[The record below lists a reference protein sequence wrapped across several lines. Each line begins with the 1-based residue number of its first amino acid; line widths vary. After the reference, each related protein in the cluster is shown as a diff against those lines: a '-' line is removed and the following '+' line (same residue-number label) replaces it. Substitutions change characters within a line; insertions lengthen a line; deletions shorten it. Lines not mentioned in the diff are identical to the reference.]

1 MREIVPG
8 DDPDHVS
15 QRFCAAIP
23 VNPDSVPHRTTD
35 PRPEAEMPGTQ
46 RREGLERRSDIAGI
60 VRTKLRPAILIE
72 TLEDRAVERENLTEP
87 VAECEF
93 GIGEMLDHAND
104 GPAAW
109 PLRAVE
115 RLARNGAEQSPE
127 IGNGRG
133 QNGQRIRVTDERR
146 HTGGEGNPS
155 IGIPNRGC
163 LRGHHGKRSVVMGW
177 RRLEPRVEIANEIH
191 DGRKAAGGKKAKV
204 HRPPA
209 PLLRG
214 REKGGY
220 QMVHQKH

>member
-15 QRFCAAIP
+15 QRFCTAIP

-46 RREGLERRSDIAGI
+46 RREGLERRIDIAGI

-87 VAECEF
+87 VAEYEF

-104 GPAAW
+104 GPAPR

-115 RLARNGAEQSPE
+115 RVARDCTEQPPE
-127 IGNGRG
+127 VGGGRG

-146 HTGGEGNPS
+146 HTGGEGDPS

-163 LRGHHGKRSVVMGW
+163 LRRHHGKRSVVMG
-177 RRLEPRVEIANEIH
+177 
-191 DGRKAAGGKKAKV
+191 
-204 HRPPA
+204 
-209 PLLRG
+209 
-214 REKGGY
+214 
-220 QMVHQKH
+220 